1 MSKEDSEFR
10 GRKAAANIAS
20 APAFLYAHLRADFA
34 AAWRRLY
41 DGGWRP
47 LLGFM
52 GAYIAHFSYVTA
64 PMAGL
69 DVDYTAVNVF
79 LGLVFLQVLAR
90 GAEKA
95 VQAFAERGGPVG

>member
-1 MSKEDSEFR
+1 MR
-10 GRKAAANIAS
+10 AS
-20 APAFLYAHLRADFA
+20 AATAYLYQHLRGDVA

-64 PMAGL
+64 PKAGL
-69 DVDYTAVNVF
+69 AVDYTAVNVF